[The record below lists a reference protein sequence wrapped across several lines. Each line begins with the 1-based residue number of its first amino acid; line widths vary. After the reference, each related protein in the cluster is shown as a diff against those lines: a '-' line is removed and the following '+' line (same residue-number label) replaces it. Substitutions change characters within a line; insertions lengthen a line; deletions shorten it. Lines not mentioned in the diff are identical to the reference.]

1 MKNAFIT
8 NCRFF
13 FDKVLSKYQCGFRKG
28 FSAQHCLPKL
38 LEQRKESVD
47 QGLVFGALLTDLSK
61 AFDCLSH
68 GLLIAKLSAYG
79 MEDSAVRFVS
89 DYLTNRKQRTKIG
102 NNYSSWRDVLF
113 GVPQGSILGPLL
125 FNIYLC
131 DLFLLVCNID
141 VASYADDTTP

>member
-1 MKNAFIT
+1 
-8 NCRFF
+8 
-13 FDKVLSKYQCGFRKG
+13 
-28 FSAQHCLPKL
+28 
-38 LEQRKESVD
+38 
-47 QGLVFGALLTDLSK
+47 
-61 AFDCLSH
+61 
-68 GLLIAKLSAYG
+68 

-89 DYLTNRKQRTKIG
+89 DYLTNRKQRTKTG

-141 VASYADDTTP
+141 VASYADGTTPYVTGDI